1 MELTDKEAKK
11 VKRIYDN
18 YYNGIWT
25 AEEVVSQLEM
35 LINGEFDLD

>member
-1 MELTDKEAKK
+1 MELSNAEAKK
-11 VKRIYDN
+11 IKRIYDN

-35 LINGEFDLD
+35 LINGEIELE